1 MSLTRHAIL
10 LIEDDPN
17 DVRLLQRTLEGLKLM
32 KELQIVGSGEQAMAY
47 LEGRPPFEERAQ
59 YPFPA
64 LVLLDLKLPGISGFE
79 LLSWIRQH
87 ARLARTQVVVLTG
100 SKKGLDVYR
109 AFELGADSYV
119 AKPVKAEDLKEL
131 GESLKL
137 PWLALAE
144 NQGRSRQTGDEIPQL
159 GL

>member
-1 MSLTRHAIL
+1 
-10 LIEDDPN
+10 
-17 DVRLLQRTLEGLKLM
+17 M
-32 KELQIVGSGEQAMAY
+32 KALQIVSSGEQAMAY
-47 LEGRPPFEERAQ
+47 LEGKPPFDERAQ

-109 AFELGADSYV
+109 AFELGADSFV
-119 AKPVKAEDLKEL
+119 AKPVGAADLKEL

-144 NQGRSRQTGDEIPQL
+144 NRGKTIRTDNELQQL